1 MLVKIFDDIDA
12 ILNEALYGQKFK
24 KEITP
29 RGSIRITPIL
39 ADNPKKVSVPKPKN
53 NTLALSKLIKKVIF
67 ANPKT
72 IVLWKDGSKTVVTAQ
87 KEKFD
92 KEKGIL
98 MAFYKHYFGREYMA
112 DLLEV
117 IDNAEEVKK
126 GSKQ

>member
-1 MLVKIFDDIDA
+1 MLVKILNDIDA
-12 ILNEALYGQKFK
+12 ILNEALCEEKFK

-29 RGSIRITPIL
+29 RGSIRITRVEE
-39 ADNPKKVSVPKPKN
+39 PKKKVNSNVLK
-53 NTLALSKLIKKVIF
+53 LSKLVKKVIF

-72 IVLWKDGSKTVVTAQ
+72 IVLWKDGTKTVVTAQ

-112 DLLEV
+112 DLLDV

-126 GSKQ
+126 GSKR